1 MAERFGET
9 VRDPHPGPLPEGEGD
24 EKEGITNMPKM
35 KTKRAAAKRVKA
47 TASGGLKRRSGWKRH
62 KLEGKS
68 PKRRRQLRKA
78 ALISE
83 ADQPTLKRLVPYL

>member
-1 MAERFGET
+1 MGRKGVA
-9 VRDPHPGPLPEGEGD
+9 PPLTLPSPLKGEGQ
-24 EKEGITNMPKM
+24 EEERLTMPKM